1 MIQHKIKVTLPDVWW
16 HFRIFLAGV
25 LGFILVA
32 VIKSLFPDAPAG
44 LLLLIVVPSWFAIII
59 PLFGYFAIYPF
70 SHVMG
75 RYTGESRKAWLI
87 WLSLDLCGVTFGLV
101 RLWYY
106 IAHIIPDF
114 RKEKTLRLEAKNV
127 LPQK

>member
-1 MIQHKIKVTLPDVWW
+1 
-16 HFRIFLAGV
+16 
-25 LGFILVA
+25 
-32 VIKSLFPDAPAG
+32 
-44 LLLLIVVPSWFAIII
+44 
-59 PLFGYFAIYPF
+59 
-70 SHVMG
+70 MG
-75 RYTGESRKAWLI
+75 RYTGESPKAWLI

-114 RKEKTLRLEAKNV
+114 RKEKKLHLEAKNV